1 MLIQLP
7 AVKIVGLLLCGVLMM
22 GNAVSSVIGMVAGSG
37 PVIKDIGDY
46 YEITER
52 VGDEFVSVVI
62 PQMPSIW
69 DEGVDEIIIR
79 DEAGKKKKEW
89 RYDQAKY
96 QEFYNGLSEGEKEIV
111 DKYNE
116 ITDNKESYR
125 KLLEDLRNKVI
136 DTEIDVDK
144 NANGYVKGSYGEYR
158 FSGRVFDAP
167 SKMGID
173 GGRISKLTITKDG
186 ANEVNYDRG
195 WDIKPQKNNMTV
207 YSEIKERLEHLK

>member
-7 AVKIVGLLLCGVLMM
+7 AVKIVGLILCGVLML
-22 GNAVSSVIGMVAGSG
+22 GNAVSGVIGMVAGG

-46 YEITER
+46 YEITEH
-52 VGDEFVSVVI
+52 VGNESVSVII
-62 PQMPSIW
+62 PQHPTIW
-69 DEGVDEIIIR
+69 DDGVDEIIIR

-89 RYDQAKY
+89 RYDPAKY
-96 QEFYNGLSEGEKEIV
+96 QEFYGGLSEKEKAII

-116 ITDNKESYR
+116 LTEHKESYR
-125 KLLEDLRNKVI
+125 KLLEDLRKQVV

-144 NANGYVKGSYGEYR
+144 NVNGYVKGSYGDYK
-158 FSGRVFDAP
+158 FSGRVFDTP

-173 GGRISKLTITKDG
+173 KGRISKLTITRDG
-186 ANEVNYDRG
+186 VNEVNYDRG
-195 WDIKPQKNNMTV
+195 WDIKPQLNNLTV